1 MFAAFDDLIERRID
15 EARRHGAFDDLPGS
29 GRPLELDDDRL
40 VPEEVRVAWR
50 ILKNAG
56 FVPPEVEA
64 LRDID
69 ALLGRALDDG
79 QASGA
84 PPRAGPHGAEGRDDG
99 DGAGDG
105 ADDGRRARRLVALAT
120 ALEQRGARLT
130 SGAALEYRRA
140 FLDKLARG

>member
-1 MFAAFDDLIERRID
+1 MFAAFNDLIERRID
-15 EARRHGAFDDLPGS
+15 EARRRGAFDDLPGS

-40 VPEEVRVAWR
+40 VPEELRVAWR

-79 QASGA
+79 AASGA
-84 PPRAGPHGAEGRDDG
+84 QPRGGPDAVEGREAG
-99 DGAGDG
+99 DGAG
-105 ADDGRRARRLVALAT
+105 DGRRARRLVALAI

>member
-15 EARRHGAFDDLPGS
+15 EARRRGAFDDLPGS

-40 VPEEVRVAWR
+40 VPEELRVAWR

-79 QASGA
+79 TASGA
-84 PPRAGPHGAEGRDDG
+84 QPRRGPDAADRRDAGDA
-99 DGAGDG
+99 GAG
-105 ADDGRRARRLVALAT
+105 DGRRARRLVALAI

>member
-1 MFAAFDDLIERRID
+1 MFAAFNDLIERRID
-15 EARRHGAFDDLPGS
+15 EARRRGAFDDLPGS
-29 GRPLELDDDRL
+29 GRPLEFDDDRL
-40 VPEEVRVAWR
+40 VPEELRVAWR

-79 QASGA
+79 AAPGA
-84 PPRAGPHGAEGRDDG
+84 QPRGGPDATDGRDAGDG
-99 DGAGDG
+99 DG
-105 ADDGRRARRLVALAT
+105 DGRRARRLVALAI

-140 FLDKLARG
+140 FLDKLARS

>member
-1 MFAAFDDLIERRID
+1 MFAAFNDLIERRID
-15 EARRHGAFDDLPGS
+15 EARRRGAFDDLPGS

-40 VPEEVRVAWR
+40 VPGELRVAWR

-69 ALLGRALDDG
+69 ALLGRALDDETAPG
-79 QASGA
+79 VQPRGGPDTAAS
-84 PPRAGPHGAEGRDDG
+84 RDAG
-99 DGAGDG
+99 DGAG
-105 ADDGRRARRLVALAT
+105 DGRRARRLVALAI

-140 FLDKLARG
+140 FLDKLARS

>member
-1 MFAAFDDLIERRID
+1 MFAAFNDLIERRID
-15 EARRHGAFDDLPGS
+15 EARRRGAFDDLPGS

-40 VPEEVRVAWR
+40 VPGELRVAWR

-56 FVPPEVEA
+56 FLPPEVEA

-69 ALLGRALDDG
+69 ALLGRALDDETAPG
-79 QASGA
+79 VQPRGGPDTAAS
-84 PPRAGPHGAEGRDDG
+84 RDAG
-99 DGAGDG
+99 DGAG
-105 ADDGRRARRLVALAT
+105 DGRRARRLVALAI

-140 FLDKLARG
+140 FLDKLARS

>member
-1 MFAAFDDLIERRID
+1 MFTAFDDLIERRID
-15 EARRHGAFDDLPGS
+15 EARRRGAFDDLPGC

-40 VPEEVRVAWR
+40 VPEELRVAWR

-69 ALLGRALDDG
+69 ALLGRALDDAA
-79 QASGA
+79 ASGA
-84 PPRAGPHGAEGRDDG
+84 QPHGGPDSAGGRDARE
-99 DGAGDG
+99 GAGDG
-105 ADDGRRARRLVALAT
+105 RPARRLVALAI
-120 ALEQRGARLT
+120 ALEQRGAQLT

>member
-1 MFAAFDDLIERRID
+1 MFAAFNDLIERRID
-15 EARRHGAFDDLPGS
+15 EARRRGAFDDLPGS

-40 VPEEVRVAWR
+40 VPEELRVAWR

-69 ALLGRALDDG
+69 ALLGRALDD
-79 QASGA
+79 ATTSGA
-84 PPRAGPHGAEGRDDG
+84 QPRSGPDAADRRDAGT
-99 DGAGDG
+99 GAG
-105 ADDGRRARRLVALAT
+105 DGRRARRLVALAV
-120 ALEQRGARLT
+120 ALEQRGAQLT

>member
-15 EARRHGAFDDLPGS
+15 EARRRGAFDDLPGS
-29 GRPLELDDDRL
+29 GRPLDLDDDRL
-40 VPEEVRVAWR
+40 VPEELRVAWR

-79 QASGA
+79 AASGT
-84 PPRAGPHGAEGRDDG
+84 PPRGGPDAAEGR
-99 DGAGDG
+99 GAG
-105 ADDGRRARRLVALAT
+105 DGRRARRLVALAI
-120 ALEQRGARLT
+120 ALEQRGAQLT

>member
-15 EARRHGAFDDLPGS
+15 EARRAGAFDDLPGA

-40 VPEEVRVAWR
+40 VPEELRVAWR

-64 LRDID
+64 LRDLD
-69 ALLGRALDDG
+69 ALLGRALD
-79 QASGA
+79 ARHAAGA
-84 PPRAGPHGAEGRDDG
+84 PDGKSPRAGAPRVGASE
-99 DGAGDG
+99 
-105 ADDGRRARRLVALAT
+105 ADDKGRARRVVALAI

-130 SGAALEYRRA
+130 SGAALAYRGA
-140 FLDKLARG
+140 FLDRLARG